1 MSDRFRAAGASR
13 CFMHSRKKPNYHT
26 RQLCRQ
32 IEQALEL
39 AILCD
44 CEDPI
49 LSGLEL
55 LEVRPLGRASML
67 EAVIGVPTTDLD
79 QLAVIRTRLQ
89 QSEGR
94 LRTAISQEIHRKRT
108 PHLRFLLIPQPE

>member
-1 MSDRFRAAGASR
+1 
-13 CFMHSRKKPNYHT
+13 MHSRKKSNYHT

-32 IEQALEL
+32 VEQALEL
-39 AILCD
+39 ALVCD

-67 EAVIGVPTTDLD
+67 EAVIGVPTTDLA

-94 LRTAISQEIHRKRT
+94 LRTAISREIHRKRT